1 MRTSGRGWE
10 GCTQENF
17 ASRQV
22 DPLGG
27 KELVLM
33 NGKVFETECIS
44 DLYHSINYCG
54 FKFMVFSLLRYVF
67 FLLSTDIALLFHL
80 RFTAFL
86 RGLVLL

>member
-1 MRTSGRGWE
+1 MRTSSRGWE
-10 GCTQENF
+10 GCAQENF
-17 ASRQV
+17 VSRQV
-22 DPLGG
+22 DPFGG

-33 NGKVFETECIS
+33 NGKVFESECIS

-67 FLLSTDIALLFHL
+67 FLLSTDIALLFLL